1 MAWCA
6 GFELVCVV
14 VVDELVVVVVATA
27 VPVPGEF
34 AGVVLVDDPQPA
46 ASRAA
51 PSTPRTAARFRVL
64 SISIHQDA

>member
-6 GFELVCVV
+6 EVLCWVIVDEVV
-14 VVDELVVVVVATA
+14 VVGATA

-34 AGVVLVDDPQPA
+34 AGVVVVADPQPA

-51 PSTPRTAARFRVL
+51 PSAPKTAALFRVL